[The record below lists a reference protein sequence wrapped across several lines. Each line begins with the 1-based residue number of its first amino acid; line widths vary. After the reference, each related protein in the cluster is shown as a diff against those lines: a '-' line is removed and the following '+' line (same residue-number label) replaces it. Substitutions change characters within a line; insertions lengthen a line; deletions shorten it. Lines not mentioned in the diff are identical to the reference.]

1 MKKSSY
7 SQSAY
12 GKMRDRMKE
21 REIRLAALRGKNCI
35 DIRQN

>member
-7 SQSAY
+7 SGSPY

-21 REIRLAALRGKNCI
+21 RDILFKMYLRNRKSA
-35 DIRQN
+35 